1 MTETVGRIVLEADA
15 RRIDSA
21 TKSLKDFESAGN
33 GAEQSAA
40 KLSSATTVLSN
51 SVKILASAFA
61 AFKLL
66 DYAKEAAMLSARYDT
81 LGTVMGTV
89 GKNAGYTA
97 RQMEETAQALQK
109 TGITMIGSREQ
120 VLKLVQSH
128 IDLAHA
134 TKLARIAQD
143 AAVIA
148 NVNSTEAFDRMLHGI
163 RSGQTENLRTLGLN
177 VTLENSYKKYAQAL
191 GVTTEALDQE
201 QKVQAVLNAV
211 MKEGET
217 IAGAYEAAMGTA
229 SKMLASTER
238 IIENLKVRLG
248 SLFDDAV
255 KMGVSSYT
263 DLLKDLDKVVE
274 SMAASGELK
283 DWARRIAIE
292 FAFLLDITRVFIK
305 QIDILFTMT
314 AAGFSSIKSGD
325 FSGLTKAFM
334 NADEAL
340 KALYQDG
347 TKYQD
352 QVNKRIISESMLTD
366 RVTGTSNSLQASS
379 KALEKVNTA
388 LQTGTKRTKEYNVE
402 VYKLKEIQQQ
412 LANAREI
419 EYQKLK
425 RHESVLDE
433 ARSLTDSV
441 KTAQERHNDTLKRY
455 NELRPHISAET
466 YVRALRNAEE
476 ELSRATTANTQFHDE
491 WRSAWQNME
500 QTGRHAFTQFAAH
513 GTSAMES
520 IGQSLKLAVFD
531 LLYQLTARKWIINI
545 GTSLEGSLSGV
556 FGGGGGKAGAA
567 SGGGLNIFA
576 GGGMGQSITGMI
588 GRAGSSLPGSVGTF
602 FGGMGGT
609 AATAARGATALWGTS
624 GLTGAASMGAGV
636 GSMMGAA
643 AGPLLGAYIS
653 TQILK
658 SLAGDLR
665 VGGGFGKFI
674 NKIGDIPIL
683 GDFLP
688 MIPLL
693 NALFG
698 RGPLKQKETT
708 LSGAIGMEGFESG
721 MLETR
726 FKAKGGLFRSNKTD
740 FTRID
745 AITGEVWTDN
755 QKQLGEFAKEMG
767 RASKEI
773 FSAFNEAAKQSSKI
787 LTDTSKDLGLSTESL
802 KDFNYQLK
810 LVSEK
815 GKGLTEE
822 QIAEEIGKMS
832 DAMAEKLIPNIADL
846 AKTSETLIA
855 AVGRLHAEFLAAENA
870 VRILGGSLEASREYV
885 RGMGF
890 ELRTAF
896 MDAAGGAE
904 SFNQKMAFV
913 SENFLTAEQRFA
925 MSTETLND
933 QLNKLGVPL
942 DITKEGFYQLLSSAG
957 AAGDAIKFGGL
968 LDIAPLFVEIADA
981 AKATNDALDEQRIL
995 RIQEAFWRDEQNKFD
1010 QAGITFATLQ
1020 RSIEAEKQQLT
1031 ESHNNKLL
1039 EIERKRNDLTSAYND
1054 AVKISEERIT
1064 SVSDAV
1070 ANLADLSKFLK
1081 SAITSLAPMG
1091 IEAARAQVRSAIST
1105 GDLSSPQLRDAIT
1118 ALSQPGTGFASK
1130 IEAQRYQ
1137 SQNLQL
1143 LQSLDI
1149 STDSELLLQQRTLSA
1164 LEDARIRLDE
1174 GFKDEIAALADQ
1186 EKILN
1191 QGFADEIKRLD
1202 DILKGAQDQL
1212 NALNRID
1219 NSVLSVAAALSAF
1232 SSAMQAASTAVRPN
1246 EVVTIDPSVAAAPVY
1261 GPSRYSSADILAFG
1275 QSHTPME
1282 TYQAAQ
1288 QYGVTSAEIAAS
1300 GLYTQ
1305 AQINQFVQENKLA
1318 SFDVGGK
1325 TRATG
1330 IAMLHKDE
1338 QVLTRGETT
1347 AMEQNLEEMKKA
1359 IEVLTIT
1366 QNKMNR
1372 RFDKWDNE
1380 GLPDTRVA

>member
-1 MTETVGRIVLEADA
+1 MTETVGTITLTVDA
-15 RRIDSA
+15 RPVEKA
-21 TKSLKDFESAGN
+21 TKSLKDFELAGR
-33 GAEQSAA
+33 GAEQSTTKLNTATDGLAYSANKATKATDGLGTSAESAA
-40 KLSSATTVLSN
+40 KATTGLGNSANNTSKANSGLSSATTVLSN
-51 SVKILASAFA
+51 SVKVLASSFA

-66 DYAKEAAMLSARYDT
+66 DYAKEAAMLSARYDS
-81 LGTVMGTV
+81 LGVVMGVV

-97 RQMEETAQALQK
+97 QQMEETAQALQK

-143 AAVIA
+143 AAYIA

-211 MKEGET
+211 MKEGDT
-217 IAGAYEAAMGTA
+217 IANTYTTALGTT

-238 IIENLKVRLG
+238 LTENLKVKLG
-248 SLFDDAV
+248 DLFDEASFT
-255 KMGVSSYT
+255 GVSSYT
-263 DLLKDLDKVVE
+263 DLLKELDKQMDA
-274 SMAASGELK
+274 MAASGELK

-379 KALEKVNTA
+379 KALEKVNAA

-441 KTAQERHNDTLKRY
+441 KTAQERYNDTLKRY

-466 YVRALRNAEE
+466 YARALKKAEE
-476 ELSRATTANTQFHDE
+476 ELSRTTTANTQFHDT
-491 WRSAWQNME
+491 WRTSWQNME

-513 GTSAMES
+513 GKDSIDS
-520 IGQSLKLAVFD
+520 IGYALKLSLFD
-531 LLYQLTARKWIINI
+531 LLYQLTARQWIIRL
-545 GTSLEGSLSGV
+545 GTSLEGTLSGV
-556 FGGGGGKAGAA
+556 FGGAGAKAGTGTSMLNIA
-567 SGGGLNIFA
+567 SGANLLRSGFGSTGLLSSA
-576 GGGMGQSITGMI
+576 GRMLPGA
-588 GRAGSSLPGSVGTF
+588 AGSF
-602 FGGMGGT
+602 FAGMGGVGS
-609 AATAARGATALWGTS
+609 A
-624 GLTGAASMGAGV
+624 AASSGIFSAAGGAGTAFI
-636 GSMMGAA
+636 GGAGTAIGGTGMGAA
-643 AGPLLGAYIS
+643 AGMGAS
-653 TQILK
+653 FAAFAGPMLAAAAVDFGLRALFGNK
-658 SLAGDLR
+658 SIGGTAGKVLNY
-665 VGGGFGKFI
+665 VPIIGTLI
-674 NKIGDIPIL
+674 NG
-683 GDFLP
+683 
-688 MIPLL
+688 
-693 NALFG
+693 LFG

-745 AITGEVWTDN
+745 AITGEIWTDN

-773 FSAFNEAAKQSSKI
+773 FEAFNEAAKQSSKI

-855 AVGRLHAEFLAAENA
+855 AVGRLHTEFLAAENA

-890 ELRTAF
+890 ELSTEF
-896 MDAAGGAE
+896 MDAAGGVE

-913 SENFLTAEQRFA
+913 SENFLTAEQRFK
-925 MSTETLND
+925 MSTESLND

-942 DITKEGFYQLLSSAG
+942 NTTKEQFYQLLQAAG
-957 AAGDAIKFGGL
+957 AAGDAIKLGGL
-968 LDIAPLFVEIADA
+968 LDVAPLFVEIKNATETMVNGMVAQTGNIISA
-981 AKATNDALDEQRIL
+981 AEN
-995 RIQEAFWRDEQNKFD
+995 
-1010 QAGITFATLQ
+1010 TLV
-1020 RSIEAEKQQLT
+1020 SVWAAEENRLKTLVQQF
-1031 ESHNNKLL
+1031 K
-1039 EIERKRNDLTSAYND
+1039 
-1054 AVKISEERIT
+1054 
-1064 SVSDAV
+1064 
-1070 ANLADLSKFLK
+1070 
-1081 SAITSLAPMG
+1081 
-1091 IEAARAQVRSAIST
+1091 
-1105 GDLSSPQLRDAIT
+1105 
-1118 ALSQPGTGFASK
+1118 
-1130 IEAQRYQ
+1130 
-1137 SQNLQL
+1137 
-1143 LQSLDI
+1143 DI
-1149 STDSELLLQQRTLSA
+1149 SASLKTFKNGLLL
-1164 LEDARIRLDE
+1164 
-1174 GFKDEIAALADQ
+1174 G
-1186 EKILN
+1186 
-1191 QGFADEIKRLD
+1191 
-1202 DILKGAQDQL
+1202 
-1212 NALNRID
+1212 
-1219 NSVLSVAAALSAF
+1219 
-1232 SSAMQAASTAVRPN
+1232 AASTLDPARKYDFARSQFMTISAQARLGNVDAAMQLQGVADAFLQASQGYYASSGQYEIDFQSVLDAVTNTADVADRQETLLQRQLDTGLDQIRVLLDIKTEVITLADAINQLEIARSSIFNAGNKAGASFDYTTSSVIAPSGANLGNVMALREEGLAQIAAGNALGVYNYAKDKGLTLSDANTILGYAPGTAEKWATENKLPKFDRGANSIPRDMLAMVHKGEEVRPFKQV
-1246 EVVTIDPSVAAAPVY
+1246 E
-1261 GPSRYSSADILAFG
+1261 ADR
-1275 QSHTPME
+1275 
-1282 TYQAAQ
+1282 AAQ
-1288 QYGVTSAEIAAS
+1288 QEIIGELRALVKLQAA
-1300 GLYTQ
+1300 
-1305 AQINQFVQENKLA
+1305 ANQRLIEKLE
-1318 SFDVGGK
+1318 
-1325 TRATG
+1325 G
-1330 IAMLHKDE
+1330 IEKNSSD
-1338 QVLTRGETT
+1338 T
-1347 AMEQNLEEMKKA
+1347 ARLQ
-1359 IEVLTIT
+1359 
-1366 QNKMNR
+1366 R
-1372 RFDKWDNE
+1372 RD
-1380 GLPDTRVA
+1380 AA

>member
-21 TKSLKDFESAGN
+21 TKSLKDFESAGK
-33 GAEQSAA
+33 GAEQSAT

-51 SVKILASAFA
+51 SVKVLASAFA

-352 QVNKRIISESMLTD
+352 QVNKRIVSEGMLTD

-402 VYKLKEIQQQ
+402 VYKLKEITAQ
-412 LANAREI
+412 LATAREI

-433 ARSLTDSV
+433 ARNLTDSV
-441 KTAQERHNDTLKRY
+441 KTAQERYNDTLKRY
-455 NELRPHISAET
+455 NELRPNISAET
-466 YVRALRNAEE
+466 YARALKKAEE
-476 ELSRATTANTQFHDE
+476 ELSRTTTANNQFHDT
-491 WRSAWQNME
+491 WRTSWQNME

-513 GTSAMES
+513 GKDSIDS
-520 IGQSLKLAVFD
+520 IGYALKLSLFD
-531 LLYQLTARKWIINI
+531 LLYQLTARQWIIRL
-545 GTSLEGSLSGV
+545 GTSLEGTMASV
-556 FGGGGGKAGAA
+556 FGGAGGKTGTGTSMLNLASGANLLRSGFGTTGLLSSAGRMFPGAA
-567 SGGGLNIFA
+567 GSFFA
-576 GGGMGQSITGMI
+576 
-588 GRAGSSLPGSVGTF
+588 
-602 FGGMGGT
+602 GMGGVGSAAASSGIFSAAGGAGT
-609 AATAARGATALWGTS
+609 AFIGGPGTALGGT
-624 GLTGAASMGAGV
+624 GMGAAASMGAGAGALASGLAGAGAGFMA
-636 GSMMGAA
+636 GSM
-643 AGPLLGAYIS
+643 I
-653 TQILK
+653 
-658 SLAGDLR
+658 AGDKKVFGMSGNATSAIGAGIGLM
-665 VGGGFGKFI
+665 VGGP
-674 NKIGDIPIL
+674 IGALIGGAL
-683 GDFLP
+683 GGLV
-688 MIPLL
+688 

-745 AITGEVWTDN
+745 AITGEIWTDN

-773 FSAFNEAAKQSSKI
+773 FEAFNEAAKQ
-787 LTDTSKDLGLSTESL
+787 TSKVLKDASGDLGLSTESL

-855 AVGRLHAEFLAAENA
+855 AVGRLHAEFLVAENA

-896 MDAAGGAE
+896 MDAAGGVE

-913 SENFLTAEQRFA
+913 SENFLTAEQRFK
-925 MSTETLND
+925 MGTESLND
-933 QLNKLGVPL
+933 QLSKLGVPL
-942 DITKEGFYQLLSSAG
+942 NTTKEQFYQLLQAAG
-957 AAGDAIKFGGL
+957 AAGDAIKLDGL
-968 LDIAPLFVEIADA
+968 LDVAPLFVEITNATETMVNGMVAQTGNIISAAENTLVSVWAAEENRLKTLVQQFKDISASLKTFKNSLLLGAASTLDPARKYDFARSQFMTISAQARLGNVDA
-981 AKATNDALDEQRIL
+981 AMQ
-995 RIQEAFWRDEQNKFD
+995 
-1010 QAGITFATLQ
+1010 LQ
-1020 RSIEAEKQQLT
+1020 G
-1031 ESHNNKLL
+1031 
-1039 EIERKRNDLTSAYND
+1039 
-1054 AVKISEERIT
+1054 
-1064 SVSDAV
+1064 VSDAFLQASQGYYASSGQYEIDFQSVLDAVTNTADV
-1070 ANLADLSKFLK
+1070 ADRQE
-1081 SAITSLAPMG
+1081 T
-1091 IEAARAQVRSAIST
+1091 
-1105 GDLSSPQLRDAIT
+1105 
-1118 ALSQPGTGFASK
+1118 
-1130 IEAQRYQ
+1130 
-1137 SQNLQL
+1137 
-1143 LQSLDI
+1143 
-1149 STDSELLLQQRTLSA
+1149 LLQQQLDTGLDQVRVLLDIKTEVITLADAINQLEVARGSIFNAGNKAGASFDYATSSVIAPSGSNLGNVMALREEGLAQIAAGNALGVYNYAKDKGLTLS
-1164 LEDARIRLDE
+1164 DANTILGYAPGTAEKWATENKLPKFDRGANSIPRDM
-1174 GFKDEIAALADQ
+1174 LAMVH
-1186 EKILN
+1186 
-1191 QGFADEIKRLD
+1191 
-1202 DILKGAQDQL
+1202 KGEE
-1212 NALNRID
+1212 
-1219 NSVLSVAAALSAF
+1219 
-1232 SSAMQAASTAVRPN
+1232 VRPFKQV
-1246 EVVTIDPSVAAAPVY
+1246 E
-1261 GPSRYSSADILAFG
+1261 ADR
-1275 QSHTPME
+1275 
-1282 TYQAAQ
+1282 AAQ
-1288 QYGVTSAEIAAS
+1288 QEIIGELRALVKLQAA
-1300 GLYTQ
+1300 
-1305 AQINQFVQENKLA
+1305 ANQRLIEKLE
-1318 SFDVGGK
+1318 
-1325 TRATG
+1325 G
-1330 IAMLHKDE
+1330 IEKNSSD
-1338 QVLTRGETT
+1338 T
-1347 AMEQNLEEMKKA
+1347 ARLQ
-1359 IEVLTIT
+1359 
-1366 QNKMNR
+1366 R
-1372 RFDKWDNE
+1372 RD
-1380 GLPDTRVA
+1380 AA